1 MKKRL
6 KKFVKS
12 VWNLRWYTKTLF
24 IILILF
30 VIWFWILTFKTG
42 LIFKGEI
49 DKRDFGYWNY
59 ENGIIAGAEEFEL
72 SGNKETCWLVIHSYS
87 STPMEMKEVSERI
100 NNEFGDYVFV
110 PRLKGHGE
118 VPSQIKNL
126 SLDDWYEQV
135 EEDFDLLKSECEN
148 VNVVG
153 SSFGGALTL
162 RLAEQKDLK
171 NFYLANAYLTT
182 TNRWYYGFPV
192 DFYLDYF
199 SDYLIYTEKVEIGQ
213 INDPEGLKMHVAYRN
228 FPMQPVK
235 NSFGFLETTK
245 NESWKVGEPVLIL
258 HSPNDV
264 TADFDTMKEIFE
276 DVSSEVKGFKEFPKS
291 NHILFLDYDKE
302 EVIKSILDFEKENR

>member
-1 MKKRL
+1 
-6 KKFVKS
+6 
-12 VWNLRWYTKTLF
+12 
-24 IILILF
+24 
-30 VIWFWILTFKTG
+30 
-42 LIFKGEI
+42 
-49 DKRDFGYWNY
+49 
-59 ENGIIAGAEEFEL
+59 
-72 SGNKETCWLVIHSYS
+72 
-87 STPMEMKEVSERI
+87 MEMKEVSERI

-118 VPSQIKNL
+118 VPSQIKDL

-135 EEDFDLLKSECEN
+135 EEDFDLLKSGCEN

-171 NFYLANAYLTT
+171 NVYLANAYLTT

-228 FPMQPVK
+228 FPIQPVK

-245 NESWKVGEPVLIL
+245 NESWKVEEPVLIL

-264 TADFDTMKEIFE
+264 TADFDTMKKIFE
-276 DVSSEVKGFKEFPKS
+276 DVSKDGEVYEDNEDHTVFIPRDKLEVFSLNKNTGKIEKKRKGTGVVLPGSKV
-291 NHILFLDYDKE
+291 DYVVKLWNQGPGSAE
-302 EVIKSILDFEKENR
+302 GQRWW